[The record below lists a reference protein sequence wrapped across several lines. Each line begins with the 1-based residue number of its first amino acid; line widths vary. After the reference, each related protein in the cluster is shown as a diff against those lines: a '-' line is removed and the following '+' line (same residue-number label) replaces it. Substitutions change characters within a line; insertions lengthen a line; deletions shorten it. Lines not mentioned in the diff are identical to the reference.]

1 MTNNLSSEISRVDS
15 LFAAYERIQHDE
27 HNPIGV
33 CNAFH
38 EWYDAASVLFSEYF
52 EGDANYDKFI
62 SVETDGNQ
70 YVLGHIFDDLRAP
83 YKILMNKLKKGN
95 LPTTAIATEE
105 KSSDPYIFI
114 SHASADKDLI
124 QLFKTHILKAGL
136 GYTDEQIAYTSDE
149 ASGVPAGD
157 SIPEYIK
164 RGIGKAQVV
173 LLMVSEAYRASE
185 VCLNEMG
192 AAWALDKKPI
202 SVLLPN
208 VSFDKLGWL
217 TSLNKA
223 IKIDDDEMLGNLEE
237 VICKMANLQSPK
249 IPSWNQCVKN
259 FLVGVETLEL
269 KVQASTEGK
278 DSPFLTFNDNETSMS
293 IELPF
298 VVSNYLPKPQP
309 VQRPSTTD
317 ILLGG
322 NLLAATKAS
331 FAQAEAEVSPVKI
344 TALSNGVKINQ
355 SMAQIDL
362 IFHNPGGSLENV
374 DIIVEGENLRFDD
387 DVRTG
392 SLIIHRIDERF
403 ICSENRCTFKKGTC
417 NAGMQSGLHAFYV
430 EPQDICG
437 EYEGYEDVKEREYKL
452 HYTISTKENPYSGEL
467 TLRVKPHYEYSDP
480 IYNDEKAGGCKVEFK
495 KEDEKASGMG
505 RPRI

>member
-1 MTNNLSSEISRVDS
+1 MGIEYNIQEDIIRIERLY
-15 LFAAYERIQHDE
+15 AAYEHIQHVE

-52 EGDANYDKFI
+52 ERDANYEKFL

-217 TSLNKA
+217 TSLDKA
-223 IKIDDDEMLGNLEE
+223 IKIDNGDMLGNLVE
-237 VICKMANLQSPK
+237 VICEKSHFQLPK
-249 IPSWNQCVKN
+249 ITSWNQCVKN
-259 FLVGVETLEL
+259 FLGGIENL
-269 KVQASTEGK
+269 KTDVQVSIEEK
-278 DSPFLTFNDNETSMS
+278 DSPYLTFNDNETEMS

-298 VVSNYLPKPQP
+298 VVSNYFTKPTPQP
-309 VQRPSTTD
+309 TRRLSSSDVS
-317 ILLGG
+317 LGG
-322 NLLAATKAS
+322 SSLAASLAS
-331 FAQAEAEVSPVKI
+331 FAQVEAKVAPVAI
-344 TALSNGVKINQ
+344 ATLTNGIKINR

-362 IFHNPGGSLENV
+362 ILHNPGGCLENV
-374 DIIVEGENLRFDD
+374 DVMVEGENVRFDD

-392 SLIIHRIDERF
+392 GLIVSRTDERF
-403 ICSENRCTFKKGTC
+403 ICNDEKCTFKKGTC
-417 NAGMQSGLHAFYV
+417 NAGMQFGLHTFYV

-452 HYTISTKENPYSGEL
+452 RYTISTKKKPYSGEL
-467 TLRVKPHYEYSDP
+467 TLRIKPQYEYSAP

-495 KEDEKASGMG
+495 KEDK
-505 RPRI
+505 